1 MTTTQP
7 IVFNPLDPAF
17 RANPYPILERILA
30 EDPVHTTPFGVKAFA
45 RHADCLAILRDVK
58 RFSSDDRKSP
68 LYQPI
73 GESFGMREGAPD
85 PSAGITDEDRPFLF
99 IDPPDHTR
107 LRRLVNHAFS
117 AKAVDSMRPRVQ
129 EIVDELL
136 DKVAEKGSMDA
147 IAELSY
153 PLPVAVICEMLGVPK
168 EDQPVFG
175 GWSEELAKSLDP
187 GIGEPAEVIERRQK
201 AVQDS
206 RSYFRELAATR
217 RKSPGNDLISALL
230 AAEEEGDK
238 LSEGELLSTCTLLLI
253 AGHET
258 TVNLIG
264 NGILQLLQH
273 PDELAKFRADPGLAP
288 TVVEEV
294 LRYDPPVQFDGR
306 ICVETAEVAGVTVNP
321 GEFVMQLIGAA
332 NRDPSVF
339 PDPSRFDVTRGATNH
354 IAFGYGI
361 HFCLGAPL
369 ARLEG
374 QIALR
379 SLTQRFP
386 KLRLES
392 NGAALQEPDHDPRL
406 GGASGGLVGIV
417 GTLTC
422 PSNGISRPLRCF
434 EKNLI
439 VAKCLQHCGLIG

>member
-7 IVFNPLDPAF
+7 IVFNPIDPAF
-17 RANPYPILERILA
+17 RANPYPIYERILA
-30 EDPVHTTPFGVKAFA
+30 EDPVHMTPFGVRAFA
-45 RHADCLAILRDVK
+45 RHADCLAILRDPK

-68 LYQPI
+68 FYQPI
-73 GESFGMREGAPD
+73 SASFQINDGPRPGRTHDGEHVPAPTEGVSDA
-85 PSAGITDEDRPFLF
+85 DRPFLF

-117 AKAVDSMRPRVQ
+117 ARTVEAMRPRVQ

-136 DKVAEKGSMDA
+136 DKAEAKGSMDA
-147 IAELSY
+147 ISELSY

-168 EDQPVFG
+168 EDQPIFG
-175 GWSEELAKSLDP
+175 VWSEELAKSLDP
-187 GIGEPAEVIERRQK
+187 AIGQPDEVLQRRVK

-206 RSYFRELAATR
+206 REYFRELAAKR
-217 RKSPGNDLISALL
+217 RKNPGGDLLSALI

-264 NGILQLLQH
+264 NGILQLLRH
-273 PDELAKFRADPGLAP
+273 PDELAKFRANPDLAP

-306 ICVETAEVAGVTVNP
+306 ICIEQAEVAGVTIEP
-321 GEFVMQLIGAA
+321 GNFVMQLIGAA

-339 PDPSRFDVTRGATNH
+339 PDPSRFDITRGATNH

-374 QIALR
+374 QITLR
-379 SLTQRFP
+379 SLTQRFS
-386 KLRLES
+386 KLHLES
-392 NGAALQEPDHDPRL
+392 NELRYKNQITIR
-406 GGASGGLVGIV
+406 GLAE
-417 GTLTC
+417 
-422 PSNGISRPLRCF
+422 LR
-434 EKNLI
+434 
-439 VAKCLQHCGLIG
+439 VSW

>member
-17 RANPYPILERILA
+17 RANPYPIYERILA
-30 EDPVHTTPFGVKAFA
+30 EDPVHMTPFGTRAFA
-45 RHADCLAILRDVK
+45 RHADCLAILRDPK

-68 LYQPI
+68 FYQPI
-73 GESFGMREGAPD
+73 SQSFKEEAKMPN
-85 PSAGITDEDRPFLF
+85 STAGVTDADRPFLF
-99 IDPPDHTR
+99 MDPPDHTR

-117 AKAVDSMRPRVQ
+117 AKTVEAMRPRVQ
-129 EIVDELL
+129 QIVDDLL
-136 DKVAEKGSMDA
+136 EKVEAKGSFEA
-147 IAELSY
+147 ISDLSY

-168 EDQPVFG
+168 EDQPIFG
-175 GWSEELAKSLDP
+175 TWSEELAKALDP
-187 GIGEPAEVIERRQK
+187 SIGQPDEVIQRRAKAVEDSRVYFRQLTAERRK
-201 AVQDS
+201 N
-206 RSYFRELAATR
+206 
-217 RKSPGNDLISALL
+217 PGSDLISALL

-264 NGILQLLQH
+264 NGILQLLRH
-273 PDELAKFRADPGLAP
+273 PDELARFRENPDLAP
-288 TVVEEV
+288 GVVEEV
-294 LRYDPPVQFDGR
+294 LRFDPPVQFDGR
-306 ICVETAEVAGVTVNP
+306 ICLERAEVAGVTIEP

-332 NRDPSVF
+332 NRDPAVF
-339 PDPSRFDVTRGATNH
+339 EDPSRFDITRNATNH

-379 SLTQRFP
+379 SVVQRFP
-386 KLRLES
+386 NLHMETNELRYKNQITIRGLAE
-392 NGAALQEPDHDPRL
+392 LPL
-406 GGASGGLVGIV
+406 G
-417 GTLTC
+417 
-422 PSNGISRPLRCF
+422 F
-434 EKNLI
+434 
-439 VAKCLQHCGLIG
+439 

>member
-7 IVFNPLDPAF
+7 IVFNPIDPAF
-17 RANPYPILERILA
+17 RANPYPIYERILA
-30 EDPVHTTPFGVKAFA
+30 EDPVHLTPFGVRAFA

-58 RFSSDDRKSP
+58 HFSSDDRKSP
-68 LYQPI
+68 NYGSI
-73 GESFGMREGAPD
+73 REAFTTDMGDAD
-85 PSAGITDEDRPFLF
+85 ISDEDRPFLF

-107 LRRLVNHAFS
+107 LRRLVNQAFS
-117 AKAVDSMRPRVQ
+117 ARTVEALRPRVQ
-129 EIVDELL
+129 EIVDGLL
-136 DKVAEKGSMDA
+136 NASEERGSMDA
-147 IAELSY
+147 IADLSY

-168 EDQPVFG
+168 EDQPIFG
-175 GWSEELAKSLDP
+175 VWSEQLARSLDP
-187 GIGEPAEVIERRQK
+187 NIGADAAEIQHRVQAVK
-201 AVQDS
+201 AS
-206 RSYFRELAATR
+206 REYFRGLVAER
-217 RKSPGNDLISALL
+217 RKSLGSDLISALI
-230 AAEEEGDK
+230 AAEDEGDK

-264 NGILQLLQH
+264 NGVLQLLQH
-273 PDELAKFRADPGLAP
+273 PDELAKFRANPDLAP

-306 ICVETAEVAGVTVNP
+306 ICVETAEVAGVTIQP

-339 PDPSRFDVTRGATNH
+339 TDPGRFDITRGASNH

-386 KLRLES
+386 KLRMES
-392 NGAALQEPDHDPRL
+392 NELRYKNQITIR
-406 GGASGGLVGIV
+406 GLAELRVGW
-417 GTLTC
+417 
-422 PSNGISRPLRCF
+422 
-434 EKNLI
+434 
-439 VAKCLQHCGLIG
+439 

>member
-17 RANPYPILERILA
+17 RANPYPIYERILA
-30 EDPVHTTPFGVKAFA
+30 EDPVHLTPFGVRAFS
-45 RHADCLAILRDVK
+45 RHADCIAILRDPK

-68 LYQPI
+68 FYQPI
-73 GESFGMREGAPD
+73 GESFGAERKEAPSLGSLGTSRPARTHEGEHVPGPTEGVSD
-85 PSAGITDEDRPFLF
+85 NDRPFLF
-99 IDPPDHTR
+99 QDPPDHTR

-117 AKAVDSMRPRVQ
+117 AKTVEAMRPRVQ

-136 DKVAEKGSMDA
+136 DKIEAKGSMEA
-147 IAELSY
+147 IADLAY

-187 GIGEPAEVIERRQK
+187 GIGQPDDVIQRRVK
-201 AVQDS
+201 AVEDS
-206 RSYFRELAATR
+206 RAYFRR
-217 RKSPGNDLISALL
+217 L
-230 AAEEEGDK
+230 AAERRKNPGADLLSALIAAEDEGDK

-264 NGILQLLQH
+264 NGILQLLLH
-273 PDELAKFRADPGLAP
+273 PDELDRFRADPSLAP
-288 TVVEEV
+288 GVVEEV

-306 ICVETAEVAGVTVNP
+306 ICTEKAEIGGATIEVGD
-321 GEFVMQLIGAA
+321 FVMQLIGAA

-339 PDPSRFDVTRGATNH
+339 EDPSRFDITRNSTNH
-354 IAFGYGI
+354 IAFGYAI

-379 SLTQRFP
+379 SVVQRFP
-386 KLRLES
+386 NLRLETEKLRYKDQITIR
-392 NGAALQEPDHDPRL
+392 GLAELRL
-406 GGASGGLVGIV
+406 GV
-417 GTLTC
+417 
-422 PSNGISRPLRCF
+422 
-434 EKNLI
+434 
-439 VAKCLQHCGLIG
+439 

>member
-7 IVFNPLDPAF
+7 IVFNPIDPAF
-17 RANPYPILERILA
+17 RANPYPIYERILA
-30 EDPVHTTPFGVKAFA
+30 EDPVHLTPFGVRAFA
-45 RHADCLAILRDVK
+45 RHADCIAILRDPK

-68 LYQPI
+68 FYQPI
-73 GESFGMREGAPD
+73 QQQFGAEKKGATLGSLPQTKQPNEGAPQ
-85 PSAGITDEDRPFLF
+85 PTDGVSDADRPFLF
-99 IDPPDHTR
+99 QDPPDHTR

-117 AKAVDSMRPRVQ
+117 AKTVEAMRPRVQ

-136 DKVAEKGSMDA
+136 DKVEAKGSMEA
-147 IAELSY
+147 ITDLAY

-168 EDQPVFG
+168 EDQPIFG

-187 GIGEPAEVIERRQK
+187 SIGQPDDVIARRVK

-206 RSYFRELAATR
+206 RAYFRELAAER
-217 RKSPGNDLISALL
+217 RKKPGADLLSALI
-230 AAEEEGDK
+230 AAEDEGDK

-264 NGILQLLQH
+264 NGVLQLLQH
-273 PDELAKFRADPGLAP
+273 PDELARFRADPGLAP
-288 TVVEEV
+288 GVVEEV

-306 ICVETAEVAGVTVNP
+306 ICVETAEIGGATINAGD
-321 GEFVMQLIGAA
+321 FVMQLIGAA
-332 NRDPSVF
+332 NRDTSVF
-339 PDPSRFDVTRGATNH
+339 EDPGRFDITRNSTNH

-379 SLTQRFP
+379 SLVQRFP
-386 KLRLES
+386 SLRLES
-392 NGAALQEPDHDPRL
+392 EELRYKDQITIR
-406 GGASGGLVGIV
+406 GLAELRVG
-417 GTLTC
+417 L
-422 PSNGISRPLRCF
+422 
-434 EKNLI
+434 
-439 VAKCLQHCGLIG
+439 